1 MANEILFYSRWSHM
15 FSLRMKPASPIG
27 CEVLV
32 LNAGAKESSYTPQ
45 ATVYRVTVIIHITLA
60 KASNA
65 FTNES
70 D

>member
-1 MANEILFYSRWSHM
+1 M

-27 CEVLV
+27 REVLV
-32 LNAGAKESSYTPQ
+32 LNAGAKESSYTSQ
-45 ATVYRVTVIIHITLA
+45 ATIYRVIMITHITLA
-60 KASNA
+60 KALSA